1 MIARNKGIRNLMKL
15 KLTIIFAVS
24 FLGITACFK
33 TPEYPIEPVIKFVS
47 YSTVQPYIIPDTG
60 NIRISFTD
68 GDGDLGKLRNNDS
81 GSLSR
86 IFIRDV
92 KYSLDKTPQV
102 LPIIPQKGTTK
113 AISGTIDIKLA
124 GSSGIGLF
132 DESSCL
138 LYQHPYDTLIFEIY
152 IKDRAGNK
160 SNVITTPPLVV
171 SCP

>member
-1 MIARNKGIRNLMKL
+1 MKL

-86 IFIRDV
+86 
-92 KYSLDKTPQV
+92 
-102 LPIIPQKGTTK
+102 PIIPQKGTTK

>member
-1 MIARNKGIRNLMKL
+1 MKL

-47 YSTVQPYIIPDTG
+47 YGTVQPYIIPDTG
-60 NIRISFTD
+60 NIRITFT
-68 GDGDLGKLRNNDS
+68 
-81 GSLSR
+81 
-86 IFIRDV
+86 DV